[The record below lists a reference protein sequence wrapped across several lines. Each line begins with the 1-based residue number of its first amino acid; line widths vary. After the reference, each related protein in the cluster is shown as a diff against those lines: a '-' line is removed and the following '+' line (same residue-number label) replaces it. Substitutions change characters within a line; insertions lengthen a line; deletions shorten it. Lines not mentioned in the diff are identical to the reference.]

1 MIKIDQSSEQNIL
14 NMLMEHSLVNFN
26 QVKKITEISKESGK
40 SRLEIA
46 FDLNYADEAKVL
58 KLLSTSYS
66 LPIID
71 LKDHVLSEDIKKIIP
86 INYIQTNS
94 LVPFDISGKNIKIA
108 IADASKLSLLKNLK
122 TITGLEPELYAAS
135 ISDIQSFIGK
145 LQKSEN
151 SNGKETQKKDEF
163 ESIDLSKL
171 EDVKLESSKEEKEIT
186 PIENESDVIKFGH
199 AIITE
204 AILAGAS
211 DIHIEPFKKTSRVRY
226 RVDGILISMDK
237 FSKFLNENYSAVV
250 TRIKILSKL
259 DISERRLPQDGAI
272 PFKYKTLEVD
282 LRISILPT
290 NNNERVVMRILN
302 KNAGE
307 KKIEQLGFD
316 DNDLK
321 TILKAIS
328 SSQGMVL
335 VTGPTGSGKT
345 TTLYSI
351 LKHINS
357 PKLNILTAED
367 PVEYEMEGIAQVQVR
382 EDIGYTFATALR
394 SFLRQDPE
402 VILIGE
408 IRDKD
413 TVDIALKAALT
424 GHLVFSTIH
433 TNDAISTITRLQNMG
448 TPDYLISAALTLVLA
463 QRLIRKIC
471 QECKTVDENT
481 NLKLLNS
488 IGISPEKA
496 ARAKIFKGAGC
507 AKCNQTGYKGRMAIY
522 EALDI
527 SREIKQAILANVGTL
542 ELLALAK
549 KNNFRTMQEMGHDLL
564 LSGDLSFAEYQ
575 RVLLV

>member
-14 NMLMEHSLVNFN
+14 NMLMEHSLVDFN

-46 FDLNYADEAKVL
+46 FDLNYADEEKVL
-58 KLLSTSYS
+58 KLLSASYS

-71 LKDHVLSEDIKKIIP
+71 LKDQSLSEDVKKIIP

-94 LVPFDISGKNIKIA
+94 LVPFEILGKNIKIA

-135 ISDIQSFIGK
+135 ISDIQSFIRK
-145 LQKSEN
+145 LQKPEN
-151 SNGKETQKKDEF
+151 SNGQESQKIEEF

-171 EDVKLESSKEEKEIT
+171 EDVKLESVKEEKEIT

-211 DIHIEPFKKTSRVRY
+211 DIHIEPFKITSRVRY

-237 FSKFLNENYSAVV
+237 FSKFLNENYSAVI

-272 PFKYKTLEVD
+272 PFKYKTMEVD

-496 ARAKIFKGAGC
+496 ARFRIFKGAGC

-575 RVLLV
+575 RVLSV